1 MTITMALLLGALG
14 GGLATGGIALW
25 ISSHQPEDNTTANLG
40 AEIAD
45 LRSAIEGQT
54 KIQTNLTAPDL
65 LTVACGSDYMAT
77 NGALLCREMFC
88 RLQHNGGGAAQS
100 ECEQIAN
107 VANSVAVFTVCTDK
121 TTLDYDKCIDFVTRR
136 K

>member
-1 MTITMALLLGALG
+1 MTITTAIILGAFG
-14 GGLATGGIALW
+14 GVFTTVGVVTWLH
-25 ISSHQPEDNTTANLG
+25 SKQPEDTTAVVLG
-40 AEIAD
+40 AQITE

-65 LTVACGSDYMAT
+65 LTVACSAEYMSN
-77 NGALLCREMFC
+77 NGPLLCREMFC

-107 VANSVAVFTVCTDK
+107 VANSVAVFTVCNADTI
-121 TTLDYDKCIDFVTRR
+121 DYDKCIDFVTRR